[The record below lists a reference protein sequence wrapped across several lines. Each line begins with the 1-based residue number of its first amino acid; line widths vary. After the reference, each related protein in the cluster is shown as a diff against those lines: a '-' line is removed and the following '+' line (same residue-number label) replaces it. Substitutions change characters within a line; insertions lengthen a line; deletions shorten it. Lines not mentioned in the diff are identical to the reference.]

1 MSIKV
6 HCISNNVYTK
16 LGKRYDSFSWDE
28 DWKIILGI
36 IKKELN
42 GIPLHK
48 SCKTILFNKYTL
60 TYIIYW
66 YDKNIL
72 QQIDKIT
79 IFTPTLNVRLRIVQ
93 SLVDKLSFDD
103 NLKRI
108 IKQCLV
114 NTYKEFRAAAYE
126 EYSKELPF

>member
-42 GIPLHK
+42 SIPLHK
-48 SCKTILFNKYTL
+48 SCKTVLFSEYTL
-60 TYIIYW
+60 SYIIYW

-72 QQIDKIT
+72 QQIDKVT
-79 IFTPTLNVRLRIVQ
+79 IFTPTLDVRLRIVQ
-93 SLVDKLSFDD
+93 SLVDKLAFDN

-114 NTYKEFRAAAYE
+114 NTYKEFRIAAYE

>member
-42 GIPLHK
+42 SIPLHK
-48 SCKTILFNKYTL
+48 SCKIVLFSEYTL
-60 TYIIYW
+60 SYIIYW

-72 QQIDKIT
+72 QQIDKVT
-79 IFTPTLNVRLRIVQ
+79 IFTPTLDVRLRIVQ
-93 SLVDKLSFDD
+93 SLVDKLAFDD

-114 NTYKEFRAAAYE
+114 NTYKEFRIAAYE

>member
-16 LGKRYDSFSWDE
+16 LGKRYDSFSWNE

-42 GIPLHK
+42 SIPLHK
-48 SCKTILFNKYTL
+48 SCKTVLFSEYTL
-60 TYIIYW
+60 TYVIYW

-72 QQIDKIT
+72 QQIDKVT
-79 IFTPTLNVRLRIVQ
+79 IFTPTLDVRLRIAQ
-93 SLVDKLSFDD
+93 SLVDKLAFDN

-114 NTYKEFRAAAYE
+114 NTYKEFRIAAYE

>member
-42 GIPLHK
+42 SIPLHK
-48 SCKTILFNKYTL
+48 SCKTVLFSEYTL
-60 TYIIYW
+60 TYVIYW

-72 QQIDKIT
+72 QQIDKVT
-79 IFTPTLNVRLRIVQ
+79 IFTPTLDVRLRIVQ
-93 SLVDKLSFDD
+93 SLVDKLAFDN

-114 NTYKEFRAAAYE
+114 NTYKEFRIAAYE

>member
-1 MSIKV
+1 MNIKV

-42 GIPLHK
+42 SIPLHK
-48 SCKTILFNKYTL
+48 SCKTVLFSEYTL
-60 TYIIYW
+60 SYIIYW

-72 QQIDKIT
+72 QQIDKVT
-79 IFTPTLNVRLRIVQ
+79 IFTPTLDVRLRIVQ
-93 SLVDKLSFDD
+93 SLVDKLAFDD

-114 NTYKEFRAAAYE
+114 NTYKEFRIAAYE

>member
-42 GIPLHK
+42 GILLYK
-48 SCKTILFNKYTL
+48 SCKTVLFSEYTL
-60 TYIIYW
+60 AYIIYW

-72 QQIDKIT
+72 QQIDKVT
-79 IFTPTLNVRLRIVQ
+79 IFTPTLDVRLRIVQ
-93 SLVDKLSFDD
+93 SLVDKLAFDD

-114 NTYKEFRAAAYE
+114 NTYKEFRIAAYE

>member
-6 HCISNNVYTK
+6 RCISNNVYPK

-42 GIPLHK
+42 SIPLHK
-48 SCKTILFNKYTL
+48 SCKTILFSEYTL
-60 TYIIYW
+60 MYVIYW

-72 QQIDKIT
+72 QQIDKVT
-79 IFTPTLNVRLRIVQ
+79 IFTPTLDVRLRIVQ
-93 SLVDKLSFDD
+93 SLVDKLAFDD

-114 NTYKEFRAAAYE
+114 NTYKEFRIAAYE

>member
-42 GIPLHK
+42 SIPLHK
-48 SCKTILFNKYTL
+48 SCKTILFSEYTL
-60 TYIIYW
+60 TYVIYW

-72 QQIDKIT
+72 QQIDKVT
-79 IFTPTLNVRLRIVQ
+79 IFTPTLDVRLRIVQ
-93 SLVDKLSFDD
+93 SLVDKLAFDD

-114 NTYKEFRAAAYE
+114 NTYKEFRIAAYK

>member
-42 GIPLHK
+42 GILLHK
-48 SCKTILFNKYTL
+48 SCKTVFFSEYTL
-60 TYIIYW
+60 AYIIYW

-72 QQIDKIT
+72 QQIDKVT
-79 IFTPTLNVRLRIVQ
+79 IFTPTLDVRLRIVQ
-93 SLVDKLSFDD
+93 SLVDKLAFDD

-114 NTYKEFRAAAYE
+114 NTYKEFRIAAYE

>member
-42 GIPLHK
+42 SIPLHK
-48 SCKTILFNKYTL
+48 SCKTVLFSEYTL
-60 TYIIYW
+60 TYVIYW

-72 QQIDKIT
+72 QQIDKVT
-79 IFTPTLNVRLRIVQ
+79 IFTSTLDVRLRIIQ
-93 SLVDKLSFDD
+93 SLVDKLAFDD

-114 NTYKEFRAAAYE
+114 NTYKEFRIAAYE

>member
-42 GIPLHK
+42 SIPLHK
-48 SCKTILFNKYTL
+48 SCKTVLFSEYTL
-60 TYIIYW
+60 SYIIYW

-72 QQIDKIT
+72 QQIDKVT
-79 IFTPTLNVRLRIVQ
+79 IFTPTLDVRLRIVQ
-93 SLVDKLSFDD
+93 SLVDKLAFDD

-114 NTYKEFRAAAYE
+114 NTYKEFRIAAYE

>member
-6 HCISNNVYTK
+6 HCISNHVYTR
-16 LGKRYDSFSWDE
+16 LGRRYDSFSWDE

-36 IKKELN
+36 IKKESN

-48 SCKTILFNKYTL
+48 DCKTELFNKYTL

-66 YDKNIL
+66 YDKNVL
-72 QQIDKIT
+72 QQIDKIA
-79 IFTPTLNVRLRIVQ
+79 IFTSTLDVRLRIAQ
-93 SLVDKLSFDD
+93 NLVDKLAFDD

-114 NTYKEFRAAAYE
+114 NTYKEFKIAAFK

>member
-42 GIPLHK
+42 GILLHK
-48 SCKTILFNKYTL
+48 SCKTVLFSEYTL
-60 TYIIYW
+60 AYIIYW
-66 YDKNIL
+66 YYKNIL
-72 QQIDKIT
+72 QQIDKVT
-79 IFTPTLNVRLRIVQ
+79 IFTPTLDVRLRIVQ
-93 SLVDKLSFDD
+93 SLVDKLAFDD

-114 NTYKEFRAAAYE
+114 NTYKEFRIAAYE

>member
-42 GIPLHK
+42 GIPLYK
-48 SCKTILFNKYTL
+48 SCKTILFSKYTL

-79 IFTPTLNVRLRIVQ
+79 IFTSTLDVRLRIVQ

-114 NTYKEFRAAAYE
+114 NTYKEFRTAAYE
-126 EYSKELPF
+126 EYAKELPF